1 MALFG
6 LSVNIIL
13 KNQLIKIFL
22 ENIILTRIKRRII
35 MNNYMNEKTVQV
47 ESNYILSNEETQD
60 EWIRN
65 TAKQAAK
72 LISDQIKESSYY
84 QNMSKQI

>member
-1 MALFG
+1 M
-6 LSVNIIL
+6 
-13 KNQLIKIFL
+13 
-22 ENIILTRIKRRII
+22 I
-35 MNNYMNEKTVQV
+35 MNNYMNEKTVQM
-47 ESNYILSNEETQD
+47 ESNYMLSNEKTQD

-72 LISDQIKESSYY
+72 LISDQVKESSYY

>member
-1 MALFG
+1 
-6 LSVNIIL
+6 
-13 KNQLIKIFL
+13 
-22 ENIILTRIKRRII
+22 
-35 MNNYMNEKTVQV
+35 MNNYMNEKSVQM
-47 ESNYILSNEETQD
+47 ESDYMLSNEKTQD

-72 LISDQIKESSYY
+72 LISDQIKESCYY